1 MWSKLSNLKYISVGS
16 KFGHSNP
23 CGQQSCLSCPLMSGN
38 NEILGKNGKVKTA
51 KGNCKT
57 KNIIY
62 GATCK
67 LCVKNYV
74 GKSTQPCHK
83 RINGHRHFQKKYS
96 ENQNIVNDVSN
107 LIEKDKYSLA
117 THLHKEHGIVG
128 CMSLDD
134 NYVFTILEKC
144 TPKSLDVKEHLWIQK
159 LRTITP
165 MVLTYIIP

>member
-1 MWSKLSNLKYISVGS
+1 
-16 KFGHSNP
+16 
-23 CGQQSCLSCPLMSGN
+23 MSGN

-57 KNIIY
+57 RNIIY

-67 LCVKNYV
+67 ICVKNYV
-74 GKSTQPCHK
+74 GKSTQLCHK

-96 ENQNIVNDVSN
+96 QNQNIVNDASN

-117 THLHKEHGIVG
+117 THLHKEHGIIG
-128 CMSLDD
+128 YTSLDD
-134 NYVFTILEKC
+134 NYTFTILEKC

-165 MVLTYIIP
+165 HGINLYNPLSLPLL